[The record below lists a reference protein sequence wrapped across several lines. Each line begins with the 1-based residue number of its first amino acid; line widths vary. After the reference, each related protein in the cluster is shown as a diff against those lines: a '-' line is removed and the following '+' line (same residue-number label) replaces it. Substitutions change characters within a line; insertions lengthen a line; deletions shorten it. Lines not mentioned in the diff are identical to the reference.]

1 MEQTTHQQ
9 LTDYIVAH
17 QEDFY
22 RLAYSY
28 VKNRDAALDVVQ
40 ESIVKALSKSDSLRK
55 PEFLKTWF
63 YRILLN
69 ESMNYY
75 RHNRR
80 LVSLEE
86 EGLPETAA
94 PQGDHAARLDLYAAI
109 DRLDSRE
116 QALVDKLD
124 AVADA
129 YVQEVEGLLGSSGG
143 TGTASSVFSVV
154 TVKAGQQLLH
164 QGLGPLLQGLGHDGV
179 VGIGHAALDYVP
191 GLVPTQLV
199 FVHKYAH

>member
-1 MEQTTHQQ
+1 MDQTTHQQ

-116 QALVDKLD
+116 QAIIRLRFFQDMKLED
-124 AVADA
+124 IAQA
-129 YVQEVEGLLGSSGG
+129 
-143 TGTASSVFSVV
+143 TGANLN
-154 TVKAGQQLLH
+154 TVKSRLYKSLRKLRELTGEECS
-164 QGLGPLLQGLGHDGV
+164 
-179 VGIGHAALDYVP
+179 YE
-191 GLVPTQLV
+191 
-199 FVHKYAH
+199 

>member
-1 MEQTTHQQ
+1 MEHTTHQL

-40 ESIVKALSKSDSLRK
+40 ESIVKALSKSDSLRN
-55 PEFLKTWF
+55 PDFLKTWF

-75 RHNRR
+75 RHNKR
-80 LVSLEE
+80 LVSLED

-94 PQGDHAARLDLYAAI
+94 PQGDHAARLDLHAAI
-109 DRLDSRE
+109 DRLEPRE
-116 QALVDKLD
+116 QTIIRLRFFQDMKLEEIAQVTD
-124 AVADA
+124 TN
-129 YVQEVEGLLGSSGG
+129 LN
-143 TGTASSVFSVV
+143 
-154 TVKAGQQLLH
+154 TVKSRLYKSLRRLRELTGEE
-164 QGLGPLLQGLGHDGV
+164 
-179 VGIGHAALDYVP
+179 
-191 GLVPTQLV
+191 
-199 FVHKYAH
+199 YAYD